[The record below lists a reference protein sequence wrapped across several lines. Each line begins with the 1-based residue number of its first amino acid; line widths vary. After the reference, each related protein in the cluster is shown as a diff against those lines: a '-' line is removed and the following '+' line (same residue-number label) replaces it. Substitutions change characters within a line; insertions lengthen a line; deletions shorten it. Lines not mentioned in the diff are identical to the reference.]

1 MLAAINAATTKTK
14 AIESY
19 VNRKVE
25 EYKKSL
31 DTASL
36 PQEEVEKSVAKY
48 KESIK
53 DEANEYGERFV
64 ENSQKEEHD
73 KIGRASCR
81 ERVSSPV

>member
-1 MLAAINAATTKTK
+1 MLTAINAATAKTK

-31 DTASL
+31 DTAAL
-36 PQEEVEKSVAKY
+36 PQEEVEKSIAEY

-64 ENSQKEEHD
+64 ENSQKEEHVRH
-73 KIGRASCR
+73 INNF
-81 ERVSSPV
+81 

>member
-1 MLAAINAATTKTK
+1 MLTAINAATAKTK

-31 DTASL
+31 DTAALS
-36 PQEEVEKSVAKY
+36 QEDVEKSVAEY

-64 ENSQKEEHD
+64 ENSQKEEHT
-73 KIGRASCR
+73 RH
-81 ERVSSPV
+81 VNNF